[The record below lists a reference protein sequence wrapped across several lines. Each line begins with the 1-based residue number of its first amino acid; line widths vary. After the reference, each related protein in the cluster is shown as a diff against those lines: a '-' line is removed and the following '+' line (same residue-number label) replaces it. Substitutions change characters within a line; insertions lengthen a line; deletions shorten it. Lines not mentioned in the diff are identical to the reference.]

1 MKNMGAYENP
11 SRITPVDT
19 GAMSFVKAL
28 QQGQMSQQKALEEQE
43 RIKQQKDLEQKK
55 NTRENAKSSRRR
67 RCVES

>member
-43 RIKQQKDLEQKK
+43 KIKTTKRSRAKK
-55 NTRENAKSSRRR
+55 NTRKNAKSSRGR